1 VLAAVTG
8 AATTAPLAEVRDI
21 EVWFGGGVQAL
32 AGVTLQIPAGTT
44 IGIVG
49 ESGSGKTT
57 LAKALVGLR
66 RPTKGVVRLSGRDV
80 YALARRERGWLSR
93 QVQMIFQ
100 DPVSSLSP
108 RFTIRE
114 LLAEPLRIHRL
125 SVVEHWPRV
134 AEMLAVLGI
143 RPSLLDRYPH
153 QVSGGQA
160 RRVSIARA
168 LVLEPRLI
176 VADEPTAGLDASIQ
190 GELLNLLQQVRL
202 LYGPSLLVVSHNL
215 AVIRRI
221 TDQVGV
227 MYLGKLVEFGATGRL
242 FRAPRHPY
250 TEALISANPI
260 IDPAKRRHKIVLAG
274 EIPSPRNPP
283 SGCRFHTRC
292 PRAQVRCHREEPSF
306 DEIAP
311 GQHVACFYPVSWPS
325 SESSSRHARD

>member
-1 VLAAVTG
+1 MLAAVT
-8 AATTAPLAEVRDI
+8 AAVSTAPVAEVRDLEI
-21 EVWFGGGVQAL
+21 RFGGGVQAL
-32 AGVTLQIPAGTT
+32 AGVTLQIPAQTT

-66 RPTKGVVRLSGRDV
+66 RPTRGLVRLAGRDV
-80 YALARRERGWLSR
+80 YALARGERSWLSR

-125 SVVEHWPRV
+125 PLAEHWPRI
-134 AEMLAVLGI
+134 ANMLEVLGI
-143 RPSLLDRYPH
+143 RKSLLDRYPH
-153 QVSGGQA
+153 QISGGQA

-176 VADEPTAGLDASIQ
+176 VADEPTAGLDVSIQ
-190 GELLNLLQQVRL
+190 GELLNLLRRVRQ

-215 AVIRRI
+215 SVIRRI

-227 MYLGKLVEFGATGRL
+227 MYLGKLVEYGATERL
-242 FRAPRHPY
+242 FRTPRHPY
-250 TEALISANPI
+250 TEALISANPV
-260 IDPAKRRHKIVLAG
+260 IDPHKRRAKIVLAG

-292 PRAQVRCHREEPSF
+292 PRASERCCAEEPSLG
-306 DEIAP
+306 ELAP
-311 GQHVACFYPVSWPS
+311 GQLGACFYPVS
-325 SESSSRHARD
+325 

>member
-1 VLAAVTG
+1 M
-8 AATTAPLAEVRDI
+8 
-21 EVWFGGGVQAL
+21 
-32 AGVTLQIPAGTT
+32 TLKIPIGTS

-57 LAKALVGLR
+57 LAKVLVGLR
-66 RPTKGVVRLSGRDV
+66 RPTNGVVRLGGHDV
-80 YALARRERGWLSR
+80 YGLARRERGWLSR

-114 LLAEPLRIHRL
+114 LLVEPLRIHRL
-125 SVVEHWPRV
+125 RVAEHWPRV

-143 RPSLLDRYPH
+143 RQSLLDRYPH
-153 QVSGGQA
+153 EVSGGQA

-176 VADEPTAGLDASIQ
+176 VADEPTAGLDVSIQ
-190 GELLNLLQQVRL
+190 GELLNLLQQVRQ

-215 AVIRRI
+215 SVIRRI

-227 MYLGKLVEFGATGRL
+227 MYLGKLVEFGTTGRL
-242 FRAPRHPY
+242 FRTPRHPY
-250 TEALISANPI
+250 TEALISAHPV

-292 PRAQVRCHREEPSF
+292 PRAQERCRDEEPGF
-306 DEIAP
+306 DELAP
-311 GQHVACFYPVSWPS
+311 GQHAACFYPVSG
-325 SESSSRHARD
+325 